1 MTEERIKSK
10 DTPEFQKGPPREEF
24 PNQFCPA
31 CSSRLQSRHCKM
43 VCPRCGYYMSCSE
56 FE

>member
-1 MTEERIKSK
+1 MSEEV
-10 DTPEFQKGPPREEF
+10 REPVGSSTSPEF

-31 CSSRLQSRHCKM
+31 CNARLESKHCKM
-43 VCPRCGYYMSCSE
+43 VCPRCGFFMSCSE

>member
-1 MTEERIKSK
+1 MTEGRIKSK
-10 DTPEFQKGPPREEF
+10 DTPEFKEGLPREEF

-31 CSSRLQSRHCKM
+31 CSSRLESRHCKM